1 MAFLAED
8 RRQGSSAGVV
18 GSRRRKHVFQLPLRT
33 VLAVAASLIACD
45 GTLEYFVLG
54 QFLPA
59 PFIVAALLAALC
71 MATRRWA
78 RGVALVCLG
87 LSVLIPVGALLGY
100 LRGELNVAVPIFDT
114 VIFAWVFA
122 NALRTTRHGA
132 A

>member
-1 MAFLAED
+1 
-8 RRQGSSAGVV
+8 
-18 GSRRRKHVFQLPLRT
+18 VFQLPLRT
-33 VLAVAASLIACD
+33 VLAVSASLIACA